1 MENNLVDSI
10 LKKAKKTGNANPIMD
25 KMMRGE
31 DKEIATIPL
40 SLLKENPYQP
50 RIEIKQEEIEELA
63 NSIKENGLLQPILV
77 YKDNQK
83 NYIIIAGH
91 RRTKAYNLLGKKFIK
106 AIILKNQDSIQ
117 LAKKAIIENLQ
128 REDLNLIETA
138 IALKRYKEEFNKS
151 YNEIAKE
158 IGKSKP
164 YVIKIISVLNLPEEI
179 IKDINDNKSTKDIT
193 ALNMLNT
200 YVRKLELE
208 VRMRTD
214 KEKEN
219 NLKIKNEIL
228 ELYQGFLAN
237 GREWLKKEIDSKLKN
252 VSKNKKKDITVN
264 FGKRKTKIELNIELN
279 NEEIEAIKKF
289 LEELSNKK
297 EANID
302 IKENSYLKKQN
313 SIKLQN
319 RTD

>member
-1 MENNLVDSI
+1 MYKNYVLE
-10 LKKAKKTGNANPIMD
+10 KARKKTFG
-25 KMMRGE
+25 GE
-31 DKEIATIPL
+31 TIEKISISKL
-40 SLLKENPYQP
+40 QENPYQP
-50 RIEIKQEEIEELA
+50 RIEIKKEEVEELA
-63 NSIKENGLLQPILV
+63 NSIKENGLIQPIV
-77 YKDNQK
+77 VHRDKQG

-91 RRTKAYNLLGKKFIK
+91 RRVEAHKLLGEKFIN
-106 AIILKNQDSIQ
+106 AIILKNQNSIQ

-128 REDLNLIETA
+128 REDLDLIETA
-138 IALKRYKEEFNKS
+138 IALKRYKEEFNKT
-151 YNEIAKE
+151 YEEIGKE
-158 IGKSKP
+158 IGKTKGYISQ
-164 YVIKIISVLNLPEEI
+164 ILSVLNLPDEI
-179 IKDINDNKSTKDIT
+179 IKDIKDNKSTKDILS
-193 ALNMLNT
+193 LNMLNSYT
-200 YVRKLELE
+200 KKKFNMLNKLLNNHNIEA
-208 VRMRTD
+208 
-214 KEKEN
+214 KEQ
-219 NLKIKNEIL
+219 LKKVKNEIL
-228 ELYQGFLAN
+228 ELYKGFLAN